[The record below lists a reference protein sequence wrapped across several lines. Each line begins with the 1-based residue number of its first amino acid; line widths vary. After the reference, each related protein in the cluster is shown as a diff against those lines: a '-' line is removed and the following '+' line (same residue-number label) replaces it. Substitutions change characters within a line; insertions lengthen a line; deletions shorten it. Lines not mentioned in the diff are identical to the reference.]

1 MDRSDNIFTF
11 SYKTGSLGN
20 HTGLPLSSLRYIRKL
35 HIAIMKKFLSLLS
48 VAIIM
53 GFSLNAQNKQPNI
66 LLILADDLT
75 FYDIEPYGSNQVQ
88 TPFLAKLAK
97 EGVCLDNMFTSTAM
111 CSPTRQSILTGLYPV
126 RNGAY
131 PNHSN
136 VYSGI
141 KSLAHHLKSL
151 GYTTAAIG
159 KRDFGDENAFPFVYL
174 GGQNTDNGNG
184 PGIPLEN
191 AEKFMRSQKSL
202 FFLTVGFNEPHVP
215 LTRGNPDAYPPNNI
229 TVPPGFVATAATKK
243 QMSRYFAEITY
254 LDSLIG
260 RLLKMV
266 NDAGLAENTVV
277 IFTSEHGGQLPF
289 GKWTCYDRGLKTA
302 FIIRWPGKVQA
313 GSRNVALLQYTD
325 VAPTLIDIAGGNPS
339 TINTGIADATGYTGF
354 DGQSFRNVLNG
365 NKDSIRQ
372 FVFGVHT
379 TKGIINGNDSY
390 PVRSIRDKKYLYI
403 RNLNSSVTFQNIL
416 TKSPVFA
423 SWLKADNQTDIA
435 RAQAYINR
443 PAEELYDVE
452 KDPNQLNNLAGNSQF
467 AALLKH
473 YALELDAFMK
483 KQGDEGMVTE
493 KKALER
499 QPKSGGEEEQ

>member
-1 MDRSDNIFTF
+1 MKQFLFLAS
-11 SYKTGSLGN
+11 
-20 HTGLPLSSLRYIRKL
+20 
-35 HIAIMKKFLSLLS
+35 IA
-48 VAIIM
+48 VIM
-53 GFSLNAQNKQPNI
+53 GLSLNAQNKQPNI

-75 FYDIEPYGSNQVQ
+75 FSDIEPYGSNQVK
-88 TPFLAKLAK
+88 TPSIANLAR

-136 VYSGI
+136 VYPGT

-159 KRDFGDENAFPFVYL
+159 KRDFGDENAFPFIYL
-174 GGQNTDNGNG
+174 GGQNTDNGDG
-184 PGIPLEN
+184 RGIPLEN
-191 AEKFMRSQKSL
+191 AEKFMRAQKKP

-215 LTRGNPDAYPPNNI
+215 LTRGNPDSYPPNKI
-229 TVPPGFVATAATKK
+229 TVPTDLVATPATKK

-254 LDSLIG
+254 LDSLVG
-260 RLLKMV
+260 LLLKMV
-266 NDAGLAENTVV
+266 KDAGLEENTVV
-277 IFTSEHGGQLPF
+277 MFTSEHGGQLPF

-313 GSRNVALLQYTD
+313 GSRNAALLQYTD

-339 TINTGIADATGYTGF
+339 TTNTGIADATGYTGF
-354 DGQSFRNVLNG
+354 DGQSFRNMLNG
-365 NKDSIRQ
+365 NKDSVRQ
-372 FVFGVHT
+372 FVFGVQT

-403 RNLNSSVTFQNIL
+403 RNLNYSATFQNVL
-416 TKSPVFA
+416 TKSPLFA
-423 SWLKADNQTDIA
+423 SWLKADNQSDIA
-435 RAQAYINR
+435 RTQAYINR
-443 PAEELYDVE
+443 PANELYDVE
-452 KDPNQLNNLAGNSQF
+452 KDPNQLNNLVGDKQF
-467 AALLKH
+467 ASLLKH

-483 KQGDEGMVTE
+483 KQGDEGVATE
-493 KKALER
+493 QKALER
-499 QPKSGGEEEQ
+499 QQKSNGGEDQ